1 MTFMNLVVASSRSA
15 FFPYRSKKLLLLP
28 ALVTA
33 ADFLIFGHRFGLN
46 LFLFVVV
53 LAAGI
58 ALSGKG
64 RHKLLRAG
72 LGMAATSV
80 AGIPLVLEPTLAAI
94 VVSLSVLVLLSL
106 FIFRLLPNQSE
117 AVPSVFLRF
126 LAHAPLG
133 LGRLARKRRPR
144 SQETSQQAR
153 PAPAALRLWIMPLAL
168 SGLFVGLF
176 AVANPLVARALGNI
190 DLWRLLDL
198 FDLWRILFWLAAAA
212 CIWLLLHPR
221 LKRRNARSAATA
233 EPVEWDSSLLGE
245 ASLIRALG
253 LFNAVFAVETLL
265 DMIYLWGGAGLP
277 AGVTHAEYAHRGAY
291 PLVATALL
299 AATFV
304 LVAMRRGG
312 PGERS
317 PLVRKLVYLWI
328 VQNVLLCLSA
338 ILRLDLYVEVYSL
351 TWLRV
356 AAGIW
361 MGLVAIGLGLILLR
375 IWLRRS
381 NAWLV
386 AMNLLSL
393 LLVLYVSAFINFP
406 ALIARFN
413 VAHSFEVSGEGRLL
427 DFGYLARLGP
437 QAIPAMDDYLA
448 APQNHQVDSRRVVEN
463 TRRDLQWQFE
473 NRPRGWRSWTYRQSR
488 LADYLSALQSV
499 ANSDGNDN
507 NTSLNKVQE

>member
-1 MTFMNLVVASSRSA
+1 MNLVLTSSRSA

-28 ALVTA
+28 ALVGA
-33 ADFLIFGHRFGLN
+33 ADFLLFGHRLGFN
-46 LFLFVVV
+46 LFLFVIVI
-53 LAAGI
+53 AAGI

-64 RHKLLRAG
+64 RHRVLRAG
-72 LGMAATSV
+72 LGMAATSI

-94 VVSLSVLVLLSL
+94 VVSLSVLVLMSL
-106 FIFRLLPNQSE
+106 FMFRLLPSRPE
-117 AVPSVFLRF
+117 AVASVFLRF
-126 LAHAPLG
+126 LAQAPLG
-133 LGRLARKRRPR
+133 LRRLARKRRPP
-144 SQETSQQAR
+144 SQDGSQRLRTTSG
-153 PAPAALRLWIMPLAL
+153 ALRLWIMPLAL
-168 SGLFVGLF
+168 TALFVGLF
-176 AVANPLVARALGNI
+176 AIANPLVALALGNI

-198 FDLWRILFWLAAAA
+198 FDVWRILFWLAAAA

-221 LKRRNARSAATA
+221 LKRRNARQAATA
-233 EPVEWDSSLLGE
+233 EPVEWDSSLFGE
-245 ASLIRALG
+245 ASLIRALA

-277 AGVTHAEYAHRGAY
+277 AGVSHAEYAHRGAY

-299 AATFV
+299 AAAFV

-328 VQNVLLCLSA
+328 AQNVLLCFSA

-413 VAHSFEVSGEGRLL
+413 VDHSLEVSGEGRPL
-427 DFGYLARLGP
+427 DFRYLARLGP
-437 QAIPAMDDYLA
+437 EAIPAMDNYIA

-488 LADYLSALQSV
+488 LADYLSAPQSV